1 MVFCNKYPLSILT
14 QVFVSYFYFLTS
26 EIGKFDNPNIK
37 RQISLN
43 VLYKYLRVYNS
54 LEFFSFNY
62 VIVRSITAMG
72 FFSFNYTIRT
82 VFYRYWF
89 FSFNYVI
96 VRSITA
102 MGSFLSIIQ
111 FVRSITAMGSFLSI
125 MQSYGLLQL
134 WVLFFQLCNRT
145 VYYSLEFFSFNYAI
159 VRSITH
165 VCCFE
170 RYEPESNVP
179 GLDLNMTPD

>member
-1 MVFCNKYPLSILT
+1 MVFCNKCPLSILS
-14 QVFVSYFYFLTS
+14 QVFVSYFCFLTS
-26 EIGKFDNPNIK
+26 EIGKFDNPDIK
-37 RQISLN
+37 LQISLN
-43 VLYKYLRVYNS
+43 VLYKYLRVYYS

-134 WVLFFQLCNRT
+134 
-145 VYYSLEFFSFNYAI
+145 
-159 VRSITH
+159 
-165 VCCFE
+165 
-170 RYEPESNVP
+170 
-179 GLDLNMTPD
+179 